1 MIIIYY
7 CTADYYNRAL
17 SAHVNCWRV
26 TNEYADL
33 IFDGITKNNG
43 RYAPIWDQS
52 YIALFVVSNNF
63 REANH

>member
-1 MIIIYY
+1 MIYY

-43 RYAPIWDQS
+43 RYMRLSGTNPIS
-52 YIALFVVSNNF
+52 LYL
-63 REANH
+63 